1 MAMVCPQCNGS
12 FEQRWHCPS
21 CGVRL
26 LYQTR
31 QTRTGGGSPGETD
44 PWQQTPWGR
53 ILIGLLLAQ
62 GIYYSLRHL
71 FTAGLLVSGV
81 GNQLTR
87 PTNASLITKRAR
99 RGKGAAIGIMD
110 SFDSAGRILGPIVA
124 GSLYG
129 PDPRYPYLASAA
141 ILATVGTALWL
152 RKGRR
157 PGGARKTAPEISSSS
172 EEP

>member
-1 MAMVCPQCNGS
+1 MAHGAAYSVLNTQYWAIGSAHHSPLTTHPSPLTTHHSPLTKKMAYTATGRNRTHLPFDGTRSGRTSGGSRIFLVLTHTSPSQGSQAMAMVCPQCNGS

-71 FTAGLLVSGV
+71 FTAGLLVSG
-81 GNQLTR
+81 
-87 PTNASLITKRAR
+87 
-99 RGKGAAIGIMD
+99 
-110 SFDSAGRILGPIVA
+110 
-124 GSLYG
+124 
-129 PDPRYPYLASAA
+129 
-141 ILATVGTALWL
+141 
-152 RKGRR
+152 
-157 PGGARKTAPEISSSS
+157 
-172 EEP
+172 